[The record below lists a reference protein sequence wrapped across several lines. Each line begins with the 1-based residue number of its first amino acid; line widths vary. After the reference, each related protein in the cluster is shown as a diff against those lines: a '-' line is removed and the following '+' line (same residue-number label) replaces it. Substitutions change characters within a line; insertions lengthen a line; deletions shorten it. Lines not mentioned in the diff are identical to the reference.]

1 MNIKLVVI
9 GETNNKNLKA
19 LTDQYI
25 NKLKHYIKF
34 DLIIIKDQKKK

>member
-25 NKLKHYIKF
+25 NKLKHYITY